1 MHFVKICQFFAHG
14 PMLSPKTPSPN
25 KAHSLT
31 IFNEHQKQKRD
42 STNDNSPCIC
52 SGRTLTRSNCIGASR
67 NDGLSGFKSS
77 PLMKKPSNPDRVS
90 TCESFTSNESRGTST
105 IPTGQPQRV
114 AMVMPSTEA
123 SLLFYPF
130 SYQQHHGVT
139 QHHTDYSCCS
149 MGNVPV
155 KLHSWDTP
163 HRAEKKDPS
172 SSLTRDEEEKEW
184 ATNLAFASQ
193 NNTGCAKPAAEEEE
207 EGTNDARGCTFLQL

>member
-1 MHFVKICQFFAHG
+1 MAFSLGLFCIFAHAIRQNMPDFCTCDSSKYARFLRMHFASFLHIMHFVKICQFFAHG

-31 IFNEHQKQKRD
+31 IFNEHQKQKHD

-67 NDGLSGFKSS
+67 NDGLSGFKSSS

-114 AMVMPSTEA
+114 AMVSRAST
-123 SLLFYPF
+123 
-130 SYQQHHGVT
+130 
-139 QHHTDYSCCS
+139 
-149 MGNVPV
+149 
-155 KLHSWDTP
+155 
-163 HRAEKKDPS
+163 R
-172 SSLTRDEEEKEW
+172 
-184 ATNLAFASQ
+184 
-193 NNTGCAKPAAEEEE
+193 TG
-207 EGTNDARGCTFLQL
+207 G